1 MKKRV
6 AILLAAATSATLP
19 QTYWRVLRFRQ
30 RKTAGHNIR
39 ACLECEPSHIIA
51 AATRSR
57 LCSTFLSSR
66 SRMRTAMFVLAGA
79 LSRAI
84 GTNVDTLVLI
94 FSGIGLVIS
103 IIAALI
109 FGLDLRGTLF

>member
-6 AILLAAATSATLP
+6 AILLVAATTLQQP
-19 QTYWRVLRFRQ
+19 YRRILRFGQ
-30 RKTAGHNIR
+30 RETAGLNIR
-39 ACLECEPSHIIA
+39 ACLKCEPSRTVA

-57 LCSTFLSSR
+57 LCSTFLSLR

-84 GTNVDTLVLI
+84 GTNIDTLVLT

-103 IIAALI
+103 MIAALI
-109 FGLDLRGTLF
+109 FGLDLSGTLF